1 MRENRRKIWGL
12 VPRWEEKILKWGLCL
27 LICCSSVYVS
37 QAQTEPRVNLELV
50 NVSLVKAIEELRVQT
65 KYNFLFNSDELRNFN
80 SVTIQLKNV
89 QLRQALDSLLSPRG
103 LEYVIEKETVIIKKK
118 LSRQQCFP

>member
-1 MRENRRKIWGL
+1 MINSDCGEGDVGPFFSLGISHFINVTLILIFMRENRRKIWGL

-65 KYNFLFNSDELRNFN
+65 KYNL
-80 SVTIQLKNV
+80 
-89 QLRQALDSLLSPRG
+89 
-103 LEYVIEKETVIIKKK
+103 
-118 LSRQQCFP
+118 